1 MKRVKLVETKIEN
14 LSTFHWIE
22 YFKYNN
28 SHLLK
33 LDFKNNKELSVEER
47 KLIAPSIKA
56 FQIGE
61 GSQGSH
67 LAKTA
72 EIFASKSG
80 YKEYPEIMK
89 WFILEENRHSQTLKK
104 YMEIYHIKAASKLW
118 IDDIFRKLRKLM
130 GLECEI
136 IILVTA
142 EMIALSY
149 YTALKNATN
158 SKLLKTICI
167 QMLNDELKHVVLQ
180 SDTLFRISQKR
191 NKALNGLVRIIRKS
205 VMQITALTVWIL
217 YKDLL
222 KKGQYTY
229 KLFQKHCI
237 EYLNES
243 IYIEKYGKINNFAAS

>member
-1 MKRVKLVETKIEN
+1 MKRVKLAETKIEN

-67 LAKTA
+67 LAK
-72 EIFASKSG
+72 
-80 YKEYPEIMK
+80 
-89 WFILEENRHSQTLKK
+89 
-104 YMEIYHIKAASKLW
+104 
-118 IDDIFRKLRKLM
+118 
-130 GLECEI
+130 
-136 IILVTA
+136 TA

-229 KLFQKHCI
+229 KLFRKHCM